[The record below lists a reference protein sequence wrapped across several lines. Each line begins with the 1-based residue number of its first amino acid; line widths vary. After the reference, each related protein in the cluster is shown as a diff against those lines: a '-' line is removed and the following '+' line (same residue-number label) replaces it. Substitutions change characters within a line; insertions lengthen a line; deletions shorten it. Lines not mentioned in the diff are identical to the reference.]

1 MTTRD
6 VTPHSAP
13 LATAFRTSLVAE
25 EDTKYWW
32 TMPDGHGKDH
42 WFWYDRIAALT
53 SNLPT
58 SRDYTVTLPPI
69 TGTSDSAEIIVT
81 LEGYTSNTHGSRIY
95 LNGSLVDTQVWVGHM
110 SFEHIISC
118 AASCPEQ
125 WRQYG
130 DRRSI

>member
-13 LATAFRTSLVAE
+13 LATAFRTSQVAE
-25 EDTKYWW
+25 EDTNYWW

-69 TGTSDSAEIIVT
+69 TGTSDFA
-81 LEGYTSNTHGSRIY
+81 LKPLSRSKGTPAIRM
-95 LNGSLVDTQVWVGHM
+95 VR
-110 SFEHIISC
+110 
-118 AASCPEQ
+118 AST
-125 WRQYG
+125 
-130 DRRSI
+130 